1 MAAIAGKYTN
11 ELKTAYLEA
20 PKIAEFHAMLQAD
33 MKAKE
38 LLSFYG
44 SLNSFKPLDTKHHVQ
59 FQHTLTTVTVAWS
72 NGSKINETIR
82 NGMRKH
88 LREIL
93 DFLKEVFEVKEFLKD
108 VALIDLN
115 VVQTNYIKWRVKNRL
130 AI

>member
-1 MAAIAGKYTN
+1 
-11 ELKTAYLEA
+11 
-20 PKIAEFHAMLQAD
+20 
-33 MKAKE
+33 
-38 LLSFYG
+38 
-44 SLNSFKPLDTKHHVQ
+44 
-59 FQHTLTTVTVAWS
+59 
-72 NGSKINETIR
+72 
-82 NGMRKH
+82 MRKH